1 MQSVKDD
8 CEVKTVVLSDSK
20 VILSPRI
27 VDFHHKVKM
36 IDPSPPQIVISRSQP
51 VVMRTQEN
59 LPPPPPPPHQV
70 RVIRDGRLY
79 EESGKNDRRPVIA
92 DTAVFRTPV
101 VSSTSQPM
109 RPPPP
114 PPPLK
119 AKTAPEEPSSSI
131 PDLETDSDAD

>member
-1 MQSVKDD
+1 MQKDE
-8 CEVKTVVLSDSK
+8 CEVKTVLLTDSK
-20 VILSPRI
+20 VILSPR
-27 VDFHHKVKM
+27 VEFHRVKM
-36 IDPSPPQIVISRSQP
+36 PEPTPTSAPQIVISRSQP
-51 VVMRTQEN
+51 VVVRSDA
-59 LPPPPPPPHQV
+59 LPPPPPPHQV

-79 EESGKNDRRPVIA
+79 EESKDRRPVIA
-92 DTAVFRTPV
+92 EATVFRTPV

-131 PDLETDSDAD
+131 PDLGKCLLF